1 MIILTAYALFLL
13 WLGYTEYKKVRSV
26 GHFVVSSRNA
36 PWYLVGG
43 SIIASCIGGSATI
56 GTVGLSY
63 EIGFAAIWWLLSAVC
78 GFILLTV
85 FWRKKFQTPKPSPCL
100 RCLSITLGKE
110 RVLLLRS

>member
-13 WLGYTEYKKVRSV
+13 WLGYTEYKKADSV

-85 FWRKKFQTPKPSPCL
+85 FLAKKVSNSKALT
-100 RCLSITLGKE
+100 LSLIHI
-110 RVLLLRS
+110 